1 MAKIIGVDK
10 GSISYRLGIK
20 SGDILLSFDGNPVK
34 DILDYHYYDGMEEF
48 MMTVSRGEQ
57 ITDYEIEKDYDGTYP
72 YTL

>member
-34 DILDYHYYDGMEEF
+34 DILDYHYYDGM
-48 MMTVSRGEQ
+48 
-57 ITDYEIEKDYDGTYP
+57 
-72 YTL
+72 